1 MSAVEYYEVIP
12 QTCRVP
18 PSQSSNQCRE
28 LFENKMKIILATD
41 NDAPGEA
48 LAEELSRRLG
58 KERCWRV
65 RWPSKRADLDPAGAS
80 SSSLSRSVDVLP
92 PEGSH
97 NPNMLALTVTEATVH
112 SSAAHKVEGVGA
124 SPSSDSTATGA
135 DKDDGFRKD
144 ANEVLVKDGPDRL
157 RELIEQAE
165 PTPINGLYRF
175 RYVRLYRGVGG
186 LG

>member
-1 MSAVEYYEVIP
+1 
-12 QTCRVP
+12 
-18 PSQSSNQCRE
+18 
-28 LFENKMKIILATD
+28 MKIILATD

-65 RWPSKRADLDPAGAS
+65 RWPSKRAGNDPPAGPSPSPS
-80 SSSLSRSVDVLP
+80 SSSSTRSVDVLP

-97 NPNMLALTVTEATVH
+97 NPNMLALTFTEATVH
-112 SSAAHKVEGVGA
+112 SSAAHEAEGAGA

-175 RYVRLYRGVGG
+175 RYVRHYRGVGG